1 MMDAVAIK
9 RGSPARFWRALTIDR
24 LLTELAGL
32 LADLG
37 ADDFVADIAAMRAKN
52 AQRMTDED
60 QLAAYENMVNS

>member
-1 MMDAVAIK
+1 MGAVAIEQGK
-9 RGSPARFWRALTIDR
+9 AARFRRALKIDR
-24 LLTELAGL
+24 LLTEFAGL
-32 LADLG
+32 LSDLG

>member
-1 MMDAVAIK
+1 MKGAVAIEQGK
-9 RGSPARFWRALTIDR
+9 AARFRQALKIDR
-24 LLTELAGL
+24 LLTEFAGL
-32 LADLG
+32 LSDLG